1 MLLISD
7 EVVTGFGRTG
17 AWCGARLWNVKPGMM
32 TIAKAVTSGYFPLG
46 ATMIGDKIAEAFES
60 DETSFGS
67 IGHGYTYS
75 GHPVGCAA
83 AIAALA
89 ETKRLKLDTRAEA
102 SGAILNEALAALK
115 QKREIV
121 GDVRGKGLMAALE
134 LVADRGSKKALDKK
148 RVGKIADFIYDAGVM
163 VRVSGSNIILSP
175 PLIITAEDA
184 RTIAHAID
192 HGLATG

>member
-1 MLLISD
+1 
-7 EVVTGFGRTG
+7 
-17 AWCGARLWNVKPGMM
+17 
-32 TIAKAVTSGYFPLG
+32 
-46 ATMIGDKIAEAFES
+46 MIGDKIAEAFES